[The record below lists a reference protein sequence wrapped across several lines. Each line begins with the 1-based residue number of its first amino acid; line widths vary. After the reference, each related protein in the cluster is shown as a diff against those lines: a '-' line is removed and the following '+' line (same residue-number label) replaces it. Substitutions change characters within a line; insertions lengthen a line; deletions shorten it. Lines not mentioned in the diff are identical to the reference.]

1 MIKLSLEDYCQDCN
15 QFEPVAKRTN
25 DPTYSIYDEL
35 DESSPEKYTYNCIHV
50 ICEHT
55 FLCRRLAR
63 HLKKANSSCKGTNQ
77 K

>member
-1 MIKLSLEDYCQDCN
+1 MIKLSLDDYCQDCN

-25 DPTYSIYDEL
+25 DTVYSMGGEIDA
-35 DESSPEKYTYNCIHV
+35 SPSENFNCIHV

-63 HLKKANSSCKGTNQ
+63 HLKKANLSCDGMNQ

>member
-25 DPTYSIYDEL
+25 EPIYSVYNEL
-35 DESSPEKYTYNCIHV
+35 DDTYNCIQV

-63 HLKKANSSCKGTNQ
+63 HLKKANMSCDGTNQ

>member
-25 DPTYSIYDEL
+25 DTIYSMGSEIDAP
-35 DESSPEKYTYNCIHV
+35 SSENFNCIHV

-63 HLKKANSSCKGTNQ
+63 HLKKANSSCDGTNQ

>member
-15 QFEPVAKRTN
+15 QFEPVAKRAN
-25 DPTYSIYDEL
+25 DTIYSMGGEIDAP
-35 DESSPEKYTYNCIHV
+35 SSENFNCIHV

-63 HLKKANSSCKGTNQ
+63 HLKKANSSCDGTNR

>member
-15 QFEPVAKRTN
+15 QFEPIAKRTN
-25 DPTYSIYDEL
+25 DAVYSMGGEIEVP
-35 DESSPEKYTYNCIHV
+35 SSENFNCIHV

-63 HLKKANSSCKGTNQ
+63 HLKKANLSCDGTNQ